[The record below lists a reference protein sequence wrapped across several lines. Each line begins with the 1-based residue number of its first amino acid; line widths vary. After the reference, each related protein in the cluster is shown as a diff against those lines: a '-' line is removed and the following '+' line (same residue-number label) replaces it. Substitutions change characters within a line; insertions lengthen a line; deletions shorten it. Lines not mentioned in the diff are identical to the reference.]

1 MIRILLA
8 DDHTVLREALRAVLD
23 REEDMQ
29 VVAEAGDC
37 DNVLRL
43 ARECSPDVV
52 VMDISMPG
60 VNGIETTRRLLAESP
75 AIKVLA
81 LSTHSERNIVQQMLD
96 AGAAGYVVKSAAAA
110 ELRKGIRAVVEG
122 RSYLCAETT
131 ALLVDSLRGRRSR
144 TSREPQ
150 REALTRRERQVLSLL
165 AEGRTSPEMA
175 DCLHISPS
183 TVEVHR
189 RNIMRKLEL
198 RNVAELTKYAIRE
211 GLTSG

>member
-37 DNVLRL
+37 DTALRL
-43 ARECSPDVV
+43 AKESRPHVV

-60 VNGIETTRRLLAESP
+60 VNGIETTRRLLADQP
-75 AIKVLA
+75 GIKVLA
-81 LSTHSERNIVQQMLD
+81 LSTHSERSIVQQMLD

-122 RSYLCAETT
+122 GSYLCAETT
-131 ALLVDSLRGRRSR
+131 ALLVDSLRGRR
-144 TSREPQ
+144 TKSREPQ